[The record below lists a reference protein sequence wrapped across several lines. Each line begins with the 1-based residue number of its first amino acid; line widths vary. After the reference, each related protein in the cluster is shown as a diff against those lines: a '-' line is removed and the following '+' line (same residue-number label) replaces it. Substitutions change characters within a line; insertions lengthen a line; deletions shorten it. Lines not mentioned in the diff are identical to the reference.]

1 MLVQVALIAVAL
13 CGMLSLI
20 IDVGYARV
28 TQGQMRRHRQALG
41 AKDPG
46 SVFQIGPVGLHLF
59 GFWQLELVEIARHR
73 AVGHV
78 RQQQM
83 RLQL

>member
-28 TQGQMRRHRQALG
+28 TQGQMQNAAFGAPHQARVRLVQ
-41 AKDPG
+41 ATT
-46 SVFQIGPVGLHLF
+46 PVGPLD
-59 GFWQLELVEIARHR
+59 
-73 AVGHV
+73 
-78 RQQQM
+78 
-83 RLQL
+83 RLGRSGR